1 MNTPDPV
8 WHSAR
13 RRATALAMV
22 AVAAVAVVGL
32 SGCGGPAA
40 GTGRQQ
46 AAASSPTSGSPDPS
60 SATPGSAD
68 PGTSA
73 TGAPTAT
80 PSGARAD
87 PGVSV
92 PAPAASAVAVADGLR
107 PSRIAIPAI
116 GVDSTLTDLGI
127 AGDGTI
133 EVPTDYAQAG
143 WLDTSPAPGQRGPAV
158 VAGHVDSKQGPAV
171 FFKLS
176 RLSVG
181 DAIAVTRRDGSTVT
195 FTVDGVQRFAKSAF
209 PTAATYGPVPGPAL
223 RLITCAGAYDK
234 AAGGY
239 QDNVVV
245 FAS

>member
-1 MNTPDPV
+1 MSAVTPA

-13 RRATALAMV
+13 QRATVVAIV
-22 AVAAVAVVGL
+22 AVAAVGL
-32 SGCGGPAA
+32 SGCGGAAA
-40 GTGRQQ
+40 GTGQQ
-46 AAASSPTSGSPDPS
+46 PAASSSRTSGSPSPTSGSSNPS
-60 SATPGSAD
+60 TP
-68 PGTSA
+68 A

-92 PAPAASAVAVADGLR
+92 PAPAAAAVAVADGLK
-107 PSRIAIPAI
+107 PLRIAIPAI

-176 RLSVG
+176 KLSAG
-181 DAIAVTRRDGSTVT
+181 DAITVTRRDGSTVT

-223 RLITCAGAYDK
+223 RLITCAGAYDSS
-234 AAGGY
+234 AGGY